1 MKMKPLITEAV
12 RLQKLAGILKEDE
25 TQDKLD
31 DLSSAFQKSSVE
43 DYVNLLKQYQSD
55 PKVLAA
61 LKAGVTDGKPED
73 EKFTVSNASLTVE
86 NLKPTQNEI
95 GAEESLKNIL
105 TDQYGSLE
113 GFLKGSSKF
122 PEPIITYN
130 GEFVLDGH
138 HRWSQVYAANPKAKI
153 PALNVTGKIDPKDI
167 LKAVHTAI
175 AVDAGSTKTISA
187 NLKAGNLLDFTPEKT
202 KKYVLEN
209 LTDKAREVWK
219 KNGVATDEAVAE
231 KVSANVETMISK
243 SKPEGWAP
251 KRDSMPQPGVSG
263 SEKWGVEMTKGAV
276 NLISPKTSDV
286 KKESITKKLDSM
298 LKETIIKL
306 KK

>member
-1 MKMKPLITEAV
+1 MKIKSHITEAV

-31 DLSSAFQKSSVE
+31 DLAAAFQDASVE
-43 DYVNLLKQYQSD
+43 AYVSLLKKYQSD
-55 PKVLAA
+55 PKVAAA
-61 LKAGVTDGKPED
+61 LKAGITDGRPDD
-73 EKFTVSNASLTVE
+73 EKFSVGNVSLTVE
-86 NLKPTQNEI
+86 DLKPTQNEI

-105 TDQYGSLE
+105 TDQYESLDS
-113 GFLKGSSKF
+113 FLNGNAKF

-175 AVDAGSTKTISA
+175 AVDAGETKTISA
-187 NLKAGNLLDFTPEKT
+187 NLKAGNLLDFTSDQT
-202 KKYVLEN
+202 KKYVAEN

-219 KNGVATDEAVAE
+219 KHGLESDQAIADKVA
-231 KVSANVETMISK
+231 ANVETMIAE
-243 SKPEGWAP
+243 SKPESWAP

-263 SEKWGVEMTKGAV
+263 SDKWGVEMTKGAV
-276 NLISPKTSDV
+276 NMINPKTTDV
-286 KKESITKKLDSM
+286 KRESVRKKLDSM